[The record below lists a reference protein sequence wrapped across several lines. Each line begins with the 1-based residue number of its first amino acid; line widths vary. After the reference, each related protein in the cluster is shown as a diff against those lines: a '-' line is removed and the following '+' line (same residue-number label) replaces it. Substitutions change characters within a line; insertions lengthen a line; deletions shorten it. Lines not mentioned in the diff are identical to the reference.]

1 MKRKISAWLLSFVLC
16 LGMLSTTAFAEDV
29 TFEDGS
35 LTGAESGTT
44 QLVIDGKVEMI
55 IDVNEDGS
63 ISSDAQ
69 AAIDSALQ
77 NGGTVQIT
85 GSAGLVDVTK
95 PDEPE
100 PPTPPQPEEPK
111 PPQPQQPEP
120 VDPWPD
126 WWNDRVPSTPRAPS
140 NPEPVKPAPDPEPE
154 TPAEPEP
161 RPMPFTDVKEGDWFF
176 GAVQYVYGEGIMGGD
191 GSESTFNPHGRMT
204 RAMVWTVL
212 GRLSGADV
220 SGTGSGWYAKAQAW
234 AISAGVSDGTNPD
247 GSITREELVTMLWRY
262 AGNPVAQADLS
273 AFSDGAAVSNWAE
286 GAVQWA
292 VSTGLLQGD
301 GGRLNPGGSATRAEV
316 ATILMRY
323 CEIIA

>member
-154 TPAEPEP
+154 TPDEPEP

>member
-16 LGMLSTTAFAEDV
+16 LGMLSTAALAEDV
-29 TFEDGS
+29 TFEDGG

-63 ISSDAQ
+63 ISEDAQ
-69 AAIDSALQ
+69 AAINSAL
-77 NGGTVQIT
+77 NGNSTVQIT
-85 GSAGLVDVTK
+85 GSAGLVDITK
-95 PDEPE
+95 PDEPA
-100 PPTPPQPEEPK
+100 PPQPEDPK

-120 VDPWPD
+120 VDPWPG
-126 WWNDRVPSTPRAPS
+126 WWDDRVPSTPRVPS
-140 NPEPVKPAPDPEPE
+140 SPEPVKPAPDPEPE
-154 TPAEPEP
+154 TPAEPAP
-161 RPMPFTDVKEGDWFF
+161 RPLPFTDVKESDWFF
-176 GAVQYVYGEGIMGGD
+176 GAVRYVYDEGIMGGD

-234 AISAGVSDGTNPD
+234 AISAGVSDGTNPN

-273 AFSDGAAVSNWAE
+273 VFSDGAAVSGWAE

-301 GGRLNPGGSATRAEV
+301 GGRLNSGGTATRAEV

>member
-161 RPMPFTDVKEGDWFF
+161 RPLPFTDVKESDWFF
-176 GAVQYVYGEGIMGGD
+176 GAVRYIYDEGIMGGD

-212 GRLSGADV
+212 GRLSGANV

-234 AISAGVSDGTNPD
+234 AISAGVSDGTNPN

-273 AFSDGAAVSNWAE
+273 VFSDGAAVSGWAE